1 MGMRLENIKLHNFGP
16 YYGTQALEFGSRRP
30 IVLVHG
36 ANMRGKTS
44 FLNAVRWV
52 LYGHALN
59 RQGKPVPIKSLV
71 NFEAARSG
79 DFTMSVE
86 LEFKVDDTPYLLRRA
101 IQPKA
106 QLAIPQSDGDFTEIL
121 LLQRSGYQLNPDEAQ
136 TEINRILPEQTS
148 RFFLFDGELLNDY
161 EALLADSSKQ
171 AQLIKDSIEHILG
184 VPAISNGIADL
195 KTNLKDAARKQQNLA
210 KKDHSAQV
218 FASEAARLQA
228 DMEATEKDV
237 AQLAEQRDGR
247 ARRHLELDEALRAT
261 SGIEADV
268 KELQSARDRIGRLK
282 QEEGQL
288 LQDKRSKLTD
298 TWRDLVQAQ
307 IKKRLEVE
315 EAERDHQLAV
325 VGRAAA
331 LRARLSDL
339 DRLDETGMCPTCGQ
353 SRHSDPEDLREARN
367 AVESELALLHY
378 DETALARATETIK
391 RLRQVPAAGLLGA
404 VAQIE
409 DRLVQIRVDVA
420 DLELRQDDI
429 NHRLKGHDE
438 SAIARN
444 RREYIEVTKE
454 LGVIEKA
461 IEDKTRAIAQLQ
473 IEAARNRAN
482 ISKVSGP
489 ELQRVNR
496 EVQLYDDMIRLFE
509 ASQDVLRDRLRKSVE
524 KDASEIFLSLT
535 TDKSYRGLRI
545 NDHYGLIIVDALGD
559 EVQVRSAGAEQV
571 VALSL
576 IGALNRNAIR
586 RGPVIM
592 DTPFGRL
599 DPNHRENI
607 LTFVPHMADQVT
619 LLVHGGEV
627 DRERDLTPIKEQID
641 KEYVL
646 EYVSSER
653 TNLVPQKG

>member
-1 MGMRLENIKLHNFGP
+1 MGMRLETIKLHNFGP
-16 YYGTQALEFGSRRP
+16 YYGTQSLQFGSVRP

-44 FLNAVRWV
+44 LLNSVRWV

-59 RQGKPVPIKSLV
+59 RQGKPMPIKSLV
-71 NFEAARSG
+71 NFEAARNG
-79 DFTMSVE
+79 DYTMSVE
-86 LEFKVDDTPYLLRRA
+86 LEFNVDQTQYVLRRA
-101 IQPKA
+101 VQPRA
-106 QLAIPQSDGDFTEIL
+106 QLAVPESDSDFTEIL
-121 LLQRSGYQLNPDEAQ
+121 FLQRSGYQLNPDEAQ

-161 EALLADSSKQ
+161 EALLADSTKQ
-171 AQLIKDSIEHILG
+171 AQLIKDSVEHILG
-184 VPAISNGIADL
+184 VPAITNGIADMRM
-195 KTNLKDAARKQQNLA
+195 NLKDAAKRQQNLA
-210 KKDHSAQV
+210 RKDHSAQV

-228 DMEATEKDV
+228 EIEAIEKDV
-237 AQLAEQRDGR
+237 AQLADQRDSR
-247 ARRHLELDEALRAT
+247 VRRQLELDEALRAT

-268 KELQSARDRIGRLK
+268 KELQVARDRVARLK

-288 LQDKRSKLTD
+288 IQDKRSKLAD
-298 TWRDLVQAQ
+298 AWRDLVQPQ
-307 IKKRLEVE
+307 IKKRLQVE
-315 EAERDHQLAV
+315 EADRDRQLGV

-331 LRARLSDL
+331 LRARISDL
-339 DRLDETGMCPTCGQ
+339 DRLDETGKCPTCGQ
-353 SRHSDPEDLREARN
+353 SRHLEPEDLRKTRN
-367 AVESELALLHY
+367 AIENELALLHY
-378 DETALARATETIK
+378 DEAALARATESIR
-391 RLRQVPAAGLLGA
+391 RLRQVAPAGLA
-404 VAQIE
+404 MAISQIE
-409 DRLVQIRVDVA
+409 ERLIQIRVDLA
-420 DLELRQDDI
+420 DLELRQDDL

-438 SAIARN
+438 SAVARN

-454 LGVIEKA
+454 LGVIEKS
-461 IEDKTRAIAQLQ
+461 IEDKTRAIGQLQ
-473 IEAARNRAN
+473 TDAARNRAM

-496 EVQLYDDMIRLFE
+496 EVQLYDDMIHLFE
-509 ASQDVLRDRLRKSVE
+509 SSLNILRDRLRKSVE

-535 TDKSYRGLRI
+535 TDKSYQGLRI
-545 NDHYGLIIVDALGD
+545 NDHYGLIIVDRSGN

-599 DPNHRENI
+599 DPSHRENI
-607 LTFVPHMADQVT
+607 LTFVPHMAEQVT

-627 DRERDLTPIKEQID
+627 DRERDLAPIREQID
-641 KEYVL
+641 KEYRL
-646 EYVSSER
+646 DYVSSER
-653 TNLVPQKG
+653 TDLVLQKG